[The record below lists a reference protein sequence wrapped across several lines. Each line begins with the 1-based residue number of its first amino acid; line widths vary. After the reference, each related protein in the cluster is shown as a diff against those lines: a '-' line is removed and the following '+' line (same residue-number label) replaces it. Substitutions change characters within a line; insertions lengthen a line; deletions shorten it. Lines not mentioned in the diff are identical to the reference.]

1 LCVPV
6 AVIVVAP
13 GGGRR
18 SLCGRRGASSLLS
31 QSVLLHPGGTRA
43 CRESFRTIARQSAR
57 ASVGS
62 AGVSCVPSLV
72 PTRDLWPVEGGS
84 AVTVSPPGALPI
96 AVQCLR
102 VVPVG
107 IVAAWRVH
115 PDAPLL
121 QIDAPVGSA
130 GVHGPPCVSGA
141 VVSACPRGGSAVTTP
156 CSTRARYLLDSV
168 SRTVRDYRDMP
179 VCAALGL
186 IFLLVGSASC
196 FDVGV
201 LCFRVLDSVCA
212 PTTVSPPGAPAHGQ
226 SVPSCGAC
234 RPRCGVASPP

>member
-1 LCVPV
+1 LRVPV
-6 AVIVVAP
+6 AVIVLAP

-43 CRESFRTIARQSAR
+43 CQESFCTIARQSAR

-62 AGVSCVPSLV
+62 AGVHGPQ
-72 PTRDLWPVEGGS
+72 
-84 AVTVSPPGALPI
+84 AAPGAGL
-96 AVQCLR
+96 
-102 VVPVG
+102 
-107 IVAAWRVH
+107 
-115 PDAPLL
+115 
-121 QIDAPVGSA
+121 
-130 GVHGPPCVSGA
+130 
-141 VVSACPRGGSAVTTP
+141 SACPRGGSAVTTP
-156 CSTRARYLLDSV
+156 CSTRARYILDSV

-212 PTTVSPPGAPAHGQ
+212 PTTVSPPGGPAHGR

-234 RPRCGVASPP
+234 GHRCGVASPP